1 MALEII
7 SGKRSICFDQEN
19 HNLTL
24 IGHAWTLLK
33 EGRPFELID
42 AHLSDTHDYLQQ
54 VLHCIHIGLLCV
66 QQHPMDR
73 PDMSSVVFMLSNES
87 EMPQPKPPGYFM
99 EIESQERDY
108 VSGKPDLMSI
118 NTMTVTA
125 LGGR

>member
-1 MALEII
+1 M
-7 SGKRSICFDQEN
+7 
-19 HNLTL
+19 
-24 IGHAWTLLK
+24 
-33 EGRPFELID
+33 
-42 AHLSDTHDYLQQ
+42 SDTHDYLQQ

-87 EMPQPKPPGYFM
+87 EMPQPKPPAYFM
-99 EIESQERDY
+99 ETESQERDY